1 MAYDLGKLGLLVVED
16 SLCMR
21 LLARQMLQAFGVRRI
36 ADAGDGHDAFRVLGS
51 ADFDIALVDYL
62 MEPMDGVTFTR
73 LLRTERTSP
82 NPYLPVIMMTGY
94 TERERVI
101 EARDAGVTEL
111 ISKPLSARALYHH
124 ITAVIEYPR
133 PYVRAPGFFGP
144 DRRRR
149 QIPFAGPDRRRGVAI
164 AGGVYP
170 RRPDYLDV

>member
-1 MAYDLGKLGLLVVED
+1 MAYDLGKLGFLVVED
-16 SLCMR
+16 NVPMR
-21 LLARQMLQAFGVRRI
+21 HLVRQMLQAFGVKRI
-36 ADAGDGHDAFRVLGS
+36 ADASEGHGAFRVLES

-62 MEPMDGVTFTR
+62 MAPMDGVTFTR

-111 ISKPLSARALYHH
+111 ISKPLSARGLYHH

-149 QIPFAGPDRRRGVAI
+149 QMSFAGPERRRGTPIKGAR
-164 AGGVYP
+164 YP
-170 RRPDYLDV
+170 GRPDYLDV